1 MNCIAKKGFGKEH
14 AKWSPV
20 SAVGFEYDP
29 HNKLRHTTY
38 WYEDDIKKEWPA
50 SQAAAW
56 EDQGNPED
64 YDPLAVPEAFYFNV
78 ETTGAIPPPDVIS
91 EGLEILKNKLEIIKM
106 ELENL
111 DKVKK
116 EEENLEN
123 GQMLNNPTMNGS
135 HGTFY

>member
-14 AKWSPV
+14 SKWSPV

-50 SQAAAW
+50 SQTAVL
-56 EDQGNPED
+56 EEQGNPDD
-64 YDPLAVPEAFYFNV
+64 YDPLAVPETFYFNV

-91 EGLEILKNKLEIIKM
+91 EGLEILKNKLEILRIG
-106 ELENL
+106 LEDV

-116 EEENLEN
+116 EEEL
-123 GQMLNNPTMNGS
+123 GNNSMMNGS
-135 HGTFY
+135 LGTFF

>member
-50 SQAAAW
+50 SQAAGL
-56 EDQGNPED
+56 EEQGNPDE
-64 YDPLAVPEAFYFNV
+64 YDPTAVPEAFYFNV
-78 ETTGAIPPPDVIS
+78 ETTGALPPTNVIS
-91 EGLEILKNKLEIIKM
+91 DSLELLKNKLESLAQS
-106 ELENL
+106 LEQ
-111 DKVKK
+111 DPIKK
-116 EEENLEN
+116 EEDLQMN
-123 GQMLNNPTMNGS
+123 GQMMNGS
-135 HGTFY
+135 LGTFY